1 MMPCAKSGVR
11 RSHSPTPGLKL
22 VVPFVLGL
30 AFFSS
35 GLAGG
40 PPAVAT
46 ELANVFSQRSAPE
59 AKQAAEASAQAL
71 GALETLF
78 NALKLRERDAPGS
91 AEALDQAAN
100 LLMMAQKQMLSVNLS
115 NLKSA
120 RFNQES
126 MSQQEAALLDYAL
139 RSVDF
144 KYSGETSVAEL
155 YAAFT
160 EMTGRLAGILK
171 EVEKAEG
178 RAILPQIADALT
190 LYIQYGALLS
200 RLAQNTQ

>member
-1 MMPCAKSGVR
+1 M
-11 RSHSPTPGLKL
+11 
-22 VVPFVLGL
+22 PFVLGL

-35 GLAGG
+35 GLADG
-40 PPAVAT
+40 PPAAAT
-46 ELANVFSQRSAPE
+46 ELANVFSQRTAPE

-78 NALKLRERDAPGS
+78 NALKLRERGAPGS
-91 AEALDQAAN
+91 VEALDQAAN
-100 LLMMAQKQMLSVNLS
+100 LLMTAQKQMQSVNLS

-126 MSQQEAALLDYAL
+126 MSQQQAALLDYAL
-139 RSVDF
+139 RSVGF
-144 KYSGETSVAEL
+144 KYSGETSIAEL
-155 YAAFT
+155 YAAFI
-160 EMTGRLAGILK
+160 EMTGRLASILK
-171 EVEKAEG
+171 EVEKAES
-178 RAILPQIADALT
+178 RPILPQIADALT